1 MTDTE
6 NMLKDS
12 ITKLL
17 SSQVTQE
24 LLEEAEAGRWP
35 DSLWSLL
42 EQQGFTM
49 ALASESA
56 GGSGLGW
63 AEVFPMIAATGK
75 YSLPLP
81 LAEMTL
87 ATWLL
92 GKSGIAIPDGLCT
105 IAQVPAGQ
113 VDKTDGRRQPSGSLG
128 ATQWADAWHQPP
140 Q

>member
-75 YSLPLP
+75 YSLQLP

-87 ATWLL
+87 ARSEEHT
-92 GKSGIAIPDGLCT
+92 SEPT
-105 IAQVPAGQ
+105 
-113 VDKTDGRRQPSGSLG
+113 SL
-128 ATQWADAWHQPP
+128 
-140 Q
+140 